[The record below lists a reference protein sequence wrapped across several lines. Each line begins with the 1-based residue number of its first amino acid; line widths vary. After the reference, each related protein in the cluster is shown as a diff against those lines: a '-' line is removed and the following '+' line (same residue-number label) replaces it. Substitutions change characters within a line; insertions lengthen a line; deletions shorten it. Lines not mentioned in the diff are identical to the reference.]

1 MLTAGFRAFGGEELV
16 REFLLSLPGG
26 FWTQFIV
33 VMALIFILGLTILVD
48 SLIITLLLY
57 PFVFLIVK
65 KKFKNFGIVLL
76 IPLVLNTVFGIN
88 KEYNIIESIDY
99 NPYFVSS
106 LYENLLTKYSS
117 DDLYSESDNKQLL
130 LKTHKLTR
138 LFGFWYTPLDE
149 REMKLKNKQEIIE
162 DILFNK
168 YIFMWFLTSGFFF
181 HFFRDSGDEMLVNDQ
196 LFKKMFSR
204 ISFFTWI
211 WFVYTFYYF
220 SDRLPFPFNLM
231 SFF

>member
-1 MLTAGFRAFGGEELV
+1 MN
-16 REFLLSLPGG
+16 RESKSDWGLILSVILLIG
-26 FWTQFIV
+26 V
-33 VMALIFILGLTILVD
+33 VIIILGLTILVD
-48 SLIITLLLY
+48 SLITTLLLY

-76 IPLVLNTVFGIN
+76 IPLVLNTVFGID
-88 KEYNIIESIDY
+88 KKYNIIESIDY

-130 LKTHKLTR
+130 LKTHKLTS
-138 LFGFWYTPLDE
+138 LFGFWYTPQIE
-149 REMKLKNKQEIIE
+149 REGKLKNKQEIIQ
-162 DILFNK
+162 DILYNK
-168 YIFMWFLTSGFFF
+168 YFIMCTIFFIGGLDFLG
-181 HFFRDSGDEMLVNDQ
+181 DYGDEMLVNDQ
-196 LFKKMFSR
+196 LFKKKFSR

>member
-1 MLTAGFRAFGGEELV
+1 M
-16 REFLLSLPGG
+16 
-26 FWTQFIV
+26 
-33 VMALIFILGLTILVD
+33 
-48 SLIITLLLY
+48 
-57 PFVFLIVK
+57 
-65 KKFKNFGIVLL
+65 
-76 IPLVLNTVFGIN
+76 
-88 KEYNIIESIDY
+88 
-99 NPYFVSS
+99 SS

-130 LKTHKLTR
+130 LKTHKLTS
-138 LFGFWYTPLDE
+138 LFGFWYTPLVE

-162 DILFNK
+162 DILYNK
-168 YIFMWFLTSGFFF
+168 YFIMYFIFFIGGLSFLG
-181 HFFRDSGDEMLVNDQ
+181 DYGDEMLVNDQ

-211 WFVYTFYYF
+211 WVVYTFYYF

>member
-1 MLTAGFRAFGGEELV
+1 MN
-16 REFLLSLPGG
+16 RESKSDWGLILSVILLIG
-26 FWTQFIV
+26 V
-33 VMALIFILGLTILVD
+33 VIIILGLTILVD
-48 SLIITLLLY
+48 SLITTLLLY

-76 IPLVLNTVFGIN
+76 IPLVLNTVFGID
-88 KEYNIIESIDY
+88 KKYNIIESIDY

-130 LKTHKLTR
+130 LKTHKLTS
-138 LFGFWYTPLDE
+138 LFGFGYTPQIE
-149 REMKLKNKQEIIE
+149 REGKLKNKQEIIQ
-162 DILFNK
+162 DILYNK
-168 YIFMWFLTSGFFF
+168 YFIMCTIFFIGGLSFLG
-181 HFFRDSGDEMLVNDQ
+181 DYGDEMLVNDQ
-196 LFKKMFSR
+196 LFKKKFSR

>member
-1 MLTAGFRAFGGEELV
+1 MNRKSKSDWGLIPGV
-16 REFLLSLPGG
+16 ILLILLIL
-26 FWTQFIV
+26 F
-33 VMALIFILGLTILVD
+33 LIFILGLTILVD

>member
-1 MLTAGFRAFGGEELV
+1 MNRKSKSDWGLILSV
-16 REFLLSLPGG
+16 ILLIG
-26 FWTQFIV
+26 V
-33 VMALIFILGLTILVD
+33 LIIILGLTILVD
-48 SLIITLLLY
+48 SLITTILLY

-76 IPLVLNTVFGIN
+76 IPLVLNTVFGID
-88 KEYNIIESIDY
+88 KKYNIIESIDY

-117 DDLYSESDNKQLL
+117 DDLYSDSDNKQLL
-130 LKTHKLTR
+130 LKTHKLTS
-138 LFGFWYTPLDE
+138 LFGFWYTPKIE

-162 DILFNK
+162 DILYNK
-168 YIFMWFLTSGFFF
+168 YFIMCTIFFVGGLSFLG
-181 HFFRDSGDEMLVNDQ
+181 DYGDEMLVNDQ